1 MRMNECTNQTRWDPS
16 ASFRAL
22 PRSAHTDVP
31 RPASRRSLA
40 LARGAHPLRARRRP
54 SFVAPRAS
62 SHGSSAPPTARFDWR
77 AVVIGTRAHLLSPH
91 SSPSPLSRALI
102 LSLARSLSLRSEAE
116 REAMYVCPSL
126 SRSRSRS
133 LSRACVR
140 PTATVERSA
149 FELDRA
155 RETAERRAEDR
166 PRW

>member
-1 MRMNECTNQTRWDPS
+1 MNARIRRDGILPRPS
-16 ASFRAL
+16 ALFRVRRT
-22 PRSAHTDVP
+22 PTSRVP
-31 RPASRRSLA
+31 RPAVPSPSRAARTLSARVAVRRSSRR
-40 LARGAHPLRARRRP
+40 AHHLTA
-54 SFVAPRAS
+54 
-62 SHGSSAPPTARFDWR
+62 SSAPPTARFDWR

-102 LSLARSLSLRSEAE
+102 LSRSRALSLRSEAE

>member
-16 ASFRAL
+16 ASF
-22 PRSAHTDVP
+22 PRSSAFGAHR
-31 RPASRRSLA
+31 RPASRV
-40 LARGAHPLRARRRP
+40 P
-54 SFVAPRAS
+54 SFPRPRVCAPSPRASPSVVRRAARAS
-62 SHGSSAPPTARFDWR
+62 SHGLASSAPPTARFDWR

-91 SSPSPLSRALI
+91 SSPSPLSLALSRALS
-102 LSLARSLSLRSEAE
+102 LSRSLSLYVVKPRE
-116 REAMYVCPSL
+116 RVCMYVP
-126 SRSRSRS
+126 
-133 LSRACVR
+133 LSRALSRVCVR